1 MRLANGDGLAL
12 KVRLI
17 KRGAKPAQPT
27 KSKRIWLFDLDN
39 TLHDASHSA
48 FAGINQAMTDYI
60 VDHLV
65 LSRDDAAALRTH
77 YWHRYGATLLGL
89 VKHHGVNQ
97 MHFLEQT
104 HLLPGL
110 EERVRCSLPDRAALK
125 RLPGRKFIL
134 TNAPRDYAMR
144 VMNTLRLT
152 GCFDGII
159 CVEDM
164 TMFGHH
170 RPKPD
175 ARMFKHLA
183 ARLKVPTQACV
194 LVEDTLAHQRSAKRV
209 GMRTVWM
216 QRYMTASLRTPGFST
231 KNNAKVSVHP
241 CRKPPYVCARIKS
254 IQRLRSLWCTR
265 NDPSL

>member
-1 MRLANGDGLAL
+1 
-12 KVRLI
+12 
-17 KRGAKPAQPT
+17 
-27 KSKRIWLFDLDN
+27 
-39 TLHDASHSA
+39 
-48 FAGINQAMTDYI
+48 MTDYI

-65 LSRDDAAALRTH
+65 MTEEDAAALRTH

-89 VKHHGVNQ
+89 VKHHGVKQ

-110 EERVRCSLPDRAALK
+110 ETRVRCSLPDRAALK

-152 GCFDGII
+152 ECFDGIV

-164 TMFGHH
+164 TMFGQH

-175 ARMFKHLA
+175 ARMFTHLA
-183 ARLKVPTQACV
+183 ARLKVLPSRCV

-216 QRYMTASLRTPGFST
+216 LRYLSANQRASLRTPLSPGQNSAQSSSDSS
-231 KNNAKVSVHP
+231 AKVSVHP

-254 IQRLRSLWCTR
+254 IRRLRSLWCTR

>member
-1 MRLANGDGLAL
+1 M
-12 KVRLI
+12 KVRLS
-17 KRGAKPAQPT
+17 KLVAKTRQSEQRSDA
-27 KSKRIWLFDLDN
+27 SNRVWLFDLDN

-65 LSRDDAAALRTH
+65 TSHEDAAALRTH

-110 EERVRCSLPDRAALK
+110 EQRVRCSLPDRAALK

-152 GCFDGII
+152 NCFDGII

-183 ARLKVPTQACV
+183 ARLKVPTHACV

-216 QRYMTASLRTPGFST
+216 LRYLNASLRTPLSPL
-231 KNNAKVSVHP
+231 KSSPKVSVHP

>member
-1 MRLANGDGLAL
+1 
-12 KVRLI
+12 
-17 KRGAKPAQPT
+17 
-27 KSKRIWLFDLDN
+27 
-39 TLHDASHSA
+39 
-48 FAGINQAMTDYI
+48 MTDYI
-60 VDHLV
+60 VDHLQ
-65 LSRDDAAALRTH
+65 LSIDDAATLRTH

-152 GCFDGII
+152 DCFDGII

-175 ARMFKHLA
+175 ARMFRHLA
-183 ARLKVPTQACV
+183 ARLKVPAHACV
-194 LVEDTLAHQRSAKRV
+194 LVEDTLAHQRSAKRI

-216 QRYMTASLRTPGFST
+216 QRYLLCSMRAPVFAALSTPINS
-231 KNNAKVSVHP
+231 AKVSVHP

-254 IQRLRSLWCTR
+254 IRRLRSLWCTR

>member
-1 MRLANGDGLAL
+1 
-12 KVRLI
+12 
-17 KRGAKPAQPT
+17 
-27 KSKRIWLFDLDN
+27 
-39 TLHDASHSA
+39 
-48 FAGINQAMTDYI
+48 MTDYI
-60 VDHLV
+60 VDHLAMTA
-65 LSRDDAAALRTH
+65 DAAAALRTH

-89 VKHHGVNQ
+89 VKHHGVKQ

-110 EERVRCSLPDRAALK
+110 EARVRCSLPDRAALK
-125 RLPGRKFIL
+125 RLPGQKFIL

-152 GCFDGII
+152 ACFDGIV

-164 TMFGHH
+164 TMLGQH

-183 ARLKVPTQACV
+183 VRLKVRPSRCV

-216 QRYMTASLRTPGFST
+216 QRYLNDSLRAASSAAQIKHPNSHV
-231 KNNAKVSVHP
+231 NSAKVSVHP

-254 IQRLRSLWCTR
+254 IRRLRSLWCTR

>member
-1 MRLANGDGLAL
+1 
-12 KVRLI
+12 
-17 KRGAKPAQPT
+17 
-27 KSKRIWLFDLDN
+27 
-39 TLHDASHSA
+39 
-48 FAGINQAMTDYI
+48 MTDYI
-60 VDHLV
+60 VDQLV
-65 LSRDDAAALRTH
+65 LSHEDAAALRTH

-97 MHFLEQT
+97 IHFLKQT

-110 EERVRCSLPDRAALK
+110 EQRVRCSLPDRAALK

-144 VMNTLRLT
+144 VINTLRLT
-152 GCFDGII
+152 ECFDGII

-175 ARMFKHLA
+175 ARMFRHLA

-216 QRYMTASLRTPGFST
+216 QRYLKTTTQPSLRTPLSPL
-231 KNNAKVSVHP
+231 KNSAKVSVHP

-254 IQRLRSLWCTR
+254 LQRLRSLWCTR

>member
-1 MRLANGDGLAL
+1 
-12 KVRLI
+12 
-17 KRGAKPAQPT
+17 
-27 KSKRIWLFDLDN
+27 
-39 TLHDASHSA
+39 
-48 FAGINQAMTDYI
+48 MTDYI
-60 VDHLV
+60 VDHLAMTA
-65 LSRDDAAALRTH
+65 DDAAALRTH

-89 VKHHGVNQ
+89 VKHHGVKQ
-97 MHFLEQT
+97 MHFLEQS

-110 EERVRCSLPDRAALK
+110 EARVRCSLPDRAALK
-125 RLPGRKFIL
+125 RLPGQKFIL

-152 GCFDGII
+152 ACFDGIV

-164 TMFGHH
+164 TMLGQH

-183 ARLKVPTQACV
+183 ARLKVRPSRCV

-216 QRYMTASLRTPGFST
+216 QRYLDSNPRASLRRALLPVQNST
-231 KNNAKVSVHP
+231 ENTSKVSVHP

-254 IQRLRSLWCTR
+254 IRRLRSLWCTR

>member
-1 MRLANGDGLAL
+1 M
-12 KVRLI
+12 KVRL
-17 KRGAKPAQPT
+17 
-27 KSKRIWLFDLDN
+27 SKRVARTKTRKAHGNASKRVWLFDLDN

-60 VDHLV
+60 VDHLA
-65 LSRDDAAALRTH
+65 LSHQDAAALRTH

-104 HLLPGL
+104 HTLPGL
-110 EERVRCSLPDRAALK
+110 EDRVRCSLPDRAALK

-134 TNAPRDYAMR
+134 TNAPRNYAMR

-152 GCFDGII
+152 ECFDGII

-164 TMFGHH
+164 TMFGQH

-175 ARMFKHLA
+175 ARMFRHLA
-183 ARLKVPTQACV
+183 ARLKVPTHACV

-216 QRYMTASLRTPGFST
+216 QRYITASLRTPLSPT
-231 KNNAKVSVHP
+231 KTPVKTDIKVSVHP

>member
-1 MRLANGDGLAL
+1 LHFDSVAL
-12 KVRLI
+12 KVRLS
-17 KRGAKPAQPT
+17 KKVAKPKTTRTP
-27 KSKRIWLFDLDN
+27 RRVWLFDLDN

-65 LSRDDAAALRTH
+65 LSHDDAASLRTH

-97 MHFLEQT
+97 IHFLKQT

-144 VMNTLRLT
+144 VMSTLRLT
-152 GCFDGII
+152 ECFDGII

-164 TMFGHH
+164 TMFGQH

-175 ARMFKHLA
+175 ARMFRHLA
-183 ARLKVPTQACV
+183 ARLKVPTHACV

-216 QRYMTASLRTPGFST
+216 QRYINASLRTPRSPL
-231 KNNAKVSVHP
+231 KSAPKVSVHP

>member
-1 MRLANGDGLAL
+1 LHHDSVAL
-12 KVRLI
+12 KVRPI
-17 KRGAKPAQPT
+17 QRGAKPAKPT
-27 KSKRIWLFDLDN
+27 SSKRVWLFDLDN

-65 LSRDDAAALRTH
+65 LSREDAAALRTH

-110 EERVRCSLPDRAALK
+110 EQRVRCSLPDRAALK

-152 GCFDGII
+152 ECFDGII

-175 ARMFKHLA
+175 ARMFRHLA
-183 ARLKVPTQACV
+183 ARLKVRRSACV

-216 QRYMTASLRTPGFST
+216 QRYLTPSLRTPLSPL
-231 KNNAKVSVHP
+231 KNDAKVSVHP
-241 CRKPPYVCARIKS
+241 CRKPPYVCARINS
-254 IQRLRSLWCTR
+254 IQRLSSLWCTR